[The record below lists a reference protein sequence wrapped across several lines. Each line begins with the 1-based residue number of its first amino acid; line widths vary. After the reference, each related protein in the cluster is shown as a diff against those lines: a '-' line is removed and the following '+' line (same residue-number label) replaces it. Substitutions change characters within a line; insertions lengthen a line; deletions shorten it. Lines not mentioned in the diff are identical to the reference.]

1 MNGVTYEYMFMYDRC
16 KCSKKSN
23 CCRYTDNQ
31 MSYVEKQLKLVSVKT
46 RLNLL
51 FLLENKTHCVSD
63 LMKHT
68 NLSQSLI
75 SHHLSDLEKSGFVN
89 SKKNRRF
96 VEYSLTQK
104 GKEIIKNISNIVEKE
119 VI

>member
-1 MNGVTYEYMFMYDRC
+1 MFMYNNCR
-16 KCSKKSN
+16 CSKESN

-31 MSYVEKQLKLVSVKT
+31 MSYVGEQLKLVSVKA

-63 LMKHT
+63 LMEHT

-89 SKKNRRF
+89 SKKDGRF

-104 GKEIIKNISNIVEKE
+104 GEEIIKNISNIIDKE
-119 VI
+119 VM